1 MFTAPTEL
9 ARAALQSAPDAMII
23 VDALGM
29 IVFANAQMCA
39 LFGYARGELV
49 GQNIESLVPEGS
61 RRAHA
66 VLRNRYR
73 RCAHRRAMGVELELR
88 ARRRDGGEFPVEIR
102 LSPVAWEGSTLVAA
116 AIRDA
121 TERKRIESELLVTRA
136 AADEARERAVRADH
150 AKSRFLA
157 TASHDLRQPLQT
169 LALLN
174 GALRRTVTDA
184 EATSA
189 LVQQEQAIAA
199 MSRLLNALLDISKLE
214 SGAIEP
220 APADFSIDD
229 IFDELGREFTAL
241 AADKGLTLEVTA
253 SREVGHSDPALV
265 EQVLRNLVSNAVKY
279 TRTGGI
285 TLRCSREPDA
295 LLRIEV
301 RDTGIGIP
309 AEQLSRIYD
318 EFYQI
323 STGDGP
329 HDGYG
334 LGLTIVRR
342 ILDLLGLRLE
352 VSSRIAEGSSFALR
366 LPAAAAG
373 VRCTPPAA
381 AAEVRALWQAPE
393 HRQRVLLVEDDSG
406 VRDATR
412 LLLRVEGY
420 RVAAVASLEE
430 ALAAASEGVDLLVTD
445 YHLSDGQTGT
455 EVIAA
460 MRRTLGR
467 PVKCV
472 LMTGDTSSLIREL
485 PRDPDLR
492 VASKPVQAE
501 ELLTL
506 LGALSGANAPLPP

>member
-1 MFTAPTEL
+1 MFTAPSEL

-49 GQNIESLVPEGS
+49 GQNIESLVPEES

-66 VLRNRYR
+66 VLRNRYMSCPQR
-73 RCAHRRAMGVELELR
+73 RSMGVALELR

-102 LSPVAWEGSTLVAA
+102 LSPVAWEGATLVAA

-121 TERKRIESELLVTRA
+121 SERKRIESELLAARA
-136 AADEARERAVRADH
+136 AAEEAREIAVRADH

-199 MSRLLNALLDISKLE
+199 MARLLNALLDISKLE

-220 APADFSIDD
+220 APADFAVND
-229 IFDELGREFTAL
+229 ILDELGREFTGL
-241 AADKGLTLEVTA
+241 AARKGLTLEVTA
-253 SREVGHSDPALV
+253 AREVGHSDPALL
-265 EQVLRNLVSNAVKY
+265 EQLLRNLVSNAVKY
-279 TRTGGI
+279 TRSGRI

-323 STGDGP
+323 GTGDGS
-329 HDGYG
+329 HEGYG

-342 ILDLLGLRLE
+342 IVDLLGLKLE
-352 VSSRIAEGSSFALR
+352 VTSRVGEGSSFAVL

-373 VRCTPPAA
+373 ASVAPPADA
-381 AAEVRALWQAPE
+381 ADARAGAQAPE

-412 LLLRVEGY
+412 LLLKVEGY

-430 ALAAASEGVDLLVTD
+430 ALAAASEGIDLLVTD

-455 EVIAA
+455 EVISAL
-460 MRRTLGR
+460 RRTLGR